1 MPDLTVS
8 EATTT
13 EVSTLSKR
21 RAPLILLAIALLVG
35 AGGGAWYWW
44 QRQAATT
51 AEAPAAGRPGR
62 GGAPVPVTVVAAQTQ
77 DVPIRLDAIGTVQAF
92 NTITVRAQVDG
103 QLQEI
108 AFTEGQMVKQG
119 DVLARI
125 DPRSYQA
132 ALDQAVAKKAQ
143 DEALLANGRLD
154 LQRYTSLARNEGV
167 SKQQQDT
174 QRAQVAQYEAQVAA
188 DQGAIDA
195 ARTQVSFT
203 TIRSPINGRVGLR
216 LVDQGNIVRA
226 GDATGI
232 VTVSQL
238 QPIALVFTLPQQELG
253 RVQEAMA
260 RGAVPVQVVRAN
272 NPGTEAVAAGN
283 GPLPEGQLL
292 TIDNT
297 VDAQTGTIKLK
308 ASFANADFRLWPGA
322 FVNVRLEVDR
332 LMAVITV
339 PLVAV
344 QRGPEG
350 AFAFVL
356 KPDRTV
362 EQRPL
367 RLGAL
372 TASEAV
378 VRQGIQPGERVVTSG
393 ALRLSP
399 GAAVVPSEE
408 GSPANGNAPGPAP
421 GERRTRPRQ
430 AADAGP

>member
-1 MPDLTVS
+1 MQPPRVS
-8 EATTT
+8 EATSP
-13 EVSTLSKR
+13 EVIPLSKR
-21 RAPLILLAIALLVG
+21 RVSLTLLALVLLAG
-35 AGGGAWYWW
+35 AGAGAWYWR
-44 QRQAATT
+44 QRQAAIL
-51 AEAPAAGRPGR
+51 AEVPAGGPVRPGR
-62 GGAPVPVTVVAAQTQ
+62 GGAPVPVTVVAAQQQ

-103 QLQEI
+103 QLLEI
-108 AFTEGQMVKQG
+108 AFKEGQMVKQG

-143 DEALLANGRLD
+143 DEAQLANARLD
-154 LQRYTSLARNEGV
+154 LQRYTTLARNEGV

-174 QRAQVAQYEAQVAA
+174 QRAQVAQFEAQVAA

-195 ARTQVSFT
+195 ARTQLSFT

-253 RVQEAMA
+253 RVQEAMG
-260 RGAVPVQVVRAN
+260 RGTVPVQVARNTGA
-272 NPGTEAVAAGN
+272 
-283 GPLPEGQLL
+283 PLPEGQLL
-292 TIDNT
+292 TIDNA

-308 ASFANADFRLWPGA
+308 ASFANEDLRLWPGA

-332 LMAVITV
+332 LQGVTTV

-372 TASEAV
+372 TATEAV

-399 GAAVVPSEE
+399 GATVNPTEE
-408 GSPANGNAPGPAP
+408 GSPAPGPAP
-421 GERRTRPRQ
+421 GERRLRPRQ
-430 AADAGP
+430 AADARP